1 MNYLSHS
8 MLELFG
14 KVLTL
19 NPIIWSSE
27 QQIFPTTSLNDSTIE
42 CQLETDRKIFIDLR
56 FTRLFIRVRVINGE

>member
-8 MLELFG
+8 LLEPFG
-14 KVLTL
+14 KVPTL

-27 QQIFPTTSLNDSTIE
+27 QQIFQTTSLNDSTIG